1 MNDPHDR
8 EDDAAG
14 LDALLSGMLASDKVG
29 ESDGEGAQ
37 EPPKEPLLTPRL
49 LIVLGI
55 IAAVAVATLF
65 VLTRPPKQV
74 PVFIDCQTNAVVVY
88 EDVDNP
94 TRYSSDELI
103 RSKAFT
109 RTLETI
115 KNTERG
121 VAVFLVRG
129 KPMRMYWMARSFAIQ
144 ADCPQFRIDIESDA
158 IIDKAMLDDLW
169 P

>member
-1 MNDPHDR
+1 MSSNDPDHDHDH
-8 EDDAAG
+8 EGDEAG
-14 LDALLSGMLASDKVG
+14 LDALLSGMLGGDKG
-29 ESDGEGAQ
+29 QGTQD
-37 EPPKEPLLTPRL
+37 PPKAPLLTPRR

-65 VLTRPPKQV
+65 VLTRSPNRV

-94 TRYSSDELI
+94 TRYSRYELI
-103 RSKAFT
+103 NGALDA
-109 RTLETI
+109 TLETI

-129 KPMRMYWMARSFAIQ
+129 RPMDMYYIARTLANN
-144 ADCPQFRIDIESDA
+144 AGCPQFRIDIESDA
-158 IIDKAMLDDLW
+158 IIDKAMLDDLS